1 MSKDYF
7 RIWVDHLDRFNEYIG
22 RGIRWTA
29 LLMVLVVCVDVTFR
43 YLLKEG
49 SALFPELEWHLFSLM
64 FLLGSGYALRHDKH
78 VRVDVIYA
86 RLSGKQ
92 KAWLNLLGHL
102 LLLLPF
108 CFVLFYASEPFVY
121 RAFVMQEQSPDPGGL
136 PYRFIIKSAIPA
148 AAVLLGLQG
157 IVEIAKCVYVIRYGS
172 YSAKHSND

>member
-1 MSKDYF
+1 MKENYLPV
-7 RIWVDHLDRFNEYIG
+7 WLAWLDQINEYIG
-22 RGIRWTA
+22 RGIRWSA
-29 LLMVLVVCVDVTFR
+29 LLMVLLVCVDVISR

-49 SALFPELEWHLFSLM
+49 SALFPELEWHLFSIM

-86 RLSGKQ
+86 RLSEKQ

-136 PYRFIIKSAIPA
+136 PYRFIIKSTIPA
-148 AAVLLGLQG
+148 AAILLGIQG
-157 IVEIAKCVYVIRYGS
+157 FVKIVQCLFVIWHKGIEP
-172 YSAKHSND
+172 KHSNN

>member
-1 MSKDYF
+1 MKEDYLPQWL
-7 RIWVDHLDRFNEYIG
+7 RWLDQINEYVG

-29 LLMVLVVCVDVTFR
+29 LLMVVVVCIDVTFR
-43 YLLKEG
+43 YVLKEG

-86 RLSGKQ
+86 RLSEKQ
-92 KAWLNLLGHL
+92 QAWLNLLGHL

-148 AAVLLGLQG
+148 AAVLLGIQG
-157 IVEIAKCVYVIRYGS
+157 FVEVIKSIFLIRRKGTAAK
-172 YSAKHSND
+172 ASNR